1 MSKGVKLQAKFNYHR
16 VSKKEEKILNKEKG
30 KEKRKLNGL
39 LKNKD

>member
-1 MSKGVKLQAKFNYHR
+1 MSKGVKLQAKFNYRR